1 MAQKSKSRTYEENYS
16 VLERITESL
25 NKDEIG
31 IDDLVQK
38 TREALDAARTCMEI
52 LDKQKGEFK
61 KLETEFSQLL
71 SSSSPT
77 GQTQEPPPTQPPAQ
91 SASQPEPQPPSQP
104 VRQQAPPPPA
114 EPPDDTMYGDDD
126 PF

>member
-1 MAQKSKSRTYEENYS
+1 MSQQSNSRKYEENYA

-31 IDDLVQK
+31 IDDLVVK
-38 TREALDAARTCMEI
+38 TREALDAARACMEI
-52 LDKQKGEFK
+52 LNQQKGEFK

-71 SSSSPT
+71 RI
-77 GQTQEPPPTQPPAQ
+77 TQE
-91 SASQPEPQPPSQP
+91 EPRENLADVPNP
-104 VRQQAPPPPA
+104 VEDRIGQ
-114 EPPDDTMYGDDD
+114 DD

>member
-1 MAQKSKSRTYEENYS
+1 MSDNSQSRRYEDNYA

-31 IDDLVQK
+31 IDDLVEK
-38 TREALDAARTCMEI
+38 TREALGAARTCMEI
-52 LDKQKGEFK
+52 LNKQKGEFK

-71 SSSSPT
+71 RSSSESGSP
-77 GQTQEPPPTQPPAQ
+77 GPPQEDNGADS
-91 SASQPEPQPPSQP
+91 SA
-104 VRQQAPPPPA
+104 A
-114 EPPDDTMYGDDD
+114 GIGGDD